1 MLPHFTVHSNIYLY
15 VTIDNNKK
23 KCEGIYLSDLQMSH
37 RKTQAMTT
45 NVIFYRRL
53 LHHKDLEL
61 NPLSISTSIKPHRW
75 QCRLLNYDDNS
86 VKKIKHCKVRA
97 WSSFIL

>member
-1 MLPHFTVHSNIYLY
+1 MLPQFTVHSNIYLY
-15 VTIDNNKK
+15 VTIGKNKK

-75 QCRLLNYDDNS
+75 QCLLLSYRGNS
-86 VKKIKHCKVRA
+86 AQKCKNLVVQE
-97 WSSFIL
+97 